1 MPAPKSRPAGLA
13 NLLNDSPVEP
23 TSSQAS
29 SQKDLIV
36 DAYFVDDLLKR
47 LVEGSS
53 GCSIE
58 QLEQINRELMETLWR
73 LRGEYNRN
81 LVANSLIGVFNET
94 IADIEEMQRVL
105 QASQL

>member
-1 MPAPKSRPAGLA
+1 
-13 NLLNDSPVEP
+13 LNDSPVEP

-29 SQKDLIV
+29 SQKELIV
-36 DAYFVDDLLKR
+36 DDYFVDDLLKR

>member
-1 MPAPKSRPAGLA
+1 
-13 NLLNDSPVEP
+13 
-23 TSSQAS
+23 
-29 SQKDLIV
+29 
-36 DAYFVDDLLKR
+36 
-47 LVEGSS
+47 
-53 GCSIE
+53 
-58 QLEQINRELMETLWR
+58 METLWR